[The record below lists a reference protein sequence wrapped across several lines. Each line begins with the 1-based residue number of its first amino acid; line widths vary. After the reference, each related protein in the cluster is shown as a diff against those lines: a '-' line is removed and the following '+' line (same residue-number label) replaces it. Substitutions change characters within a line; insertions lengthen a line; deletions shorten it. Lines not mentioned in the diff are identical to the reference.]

1 MRRRIVRRVTHSRA
15 FQNALGT
22 SGAYYLRLVWTTSRV
37 ILEPPDVY
45 ERIEPDLPII
55 LAMWHGQHFMVPFL
69 QQDHPK
75 HRAKVLISRHRD
87 AEINAI
93 AAERLGIG
101 TIRGSGDQ
109 GVRFDR
115 KGGVGAFVAMLD
127 ALREGYT
134 VAMTADIPK
143 IARVAGEGII
153 RLAAL
158 SGRPLV
164 SIAFAT
170 SRRVELKTWDHAAL
184 NLPFSRLAIV
194 GGPVIRVPP
203 EADAAALEQYRTQLE
218 ADLNA
223 VTKRAYAIV
232 DGGGANQ

>member
-1 MRRRIVRRVTHSRA
+1 VWA
-15 FQNALGT
+15 T
-22 SGAYYLRLVWTTSRV
+22 SHV
-37 ILEPPDVY
+37 IIEPPDVY
-45 ERIEPDLPII
+45 GRIEPDLPII

-69 QQDHPK
+69 QRDHPK

-134 VAMTADIPK
+134 VAMTADVPK

-153 RLAAL
+153 RLAAQ
-158 SGRPLV
+158 SGRPVV

-170 SRRVELKTWDHAAL
+170 SRRVELKTWDRAAL
-184 NLPFSRLAIV
+184 NLPFGRLAIV
-194 GGPVIRVPP
+194 GGPLIRVPP
-203 EADAAALEQYRTQLE
+203 DADAATLEQHRAQLE
-218 ADLNA
+218 ADLN
-223 VTKRAYAIV
+223 VITKRAYTIV
-232 DGGGANQ
+232 DEDGTGP

>member
-1 MRRRIVRRVTHSRA
+1 
-15 FQNALGT
+15 
-22 SGAYYLRLVWTTSRV
+22 
-37 ILEPPDVY
+37 
-45 ERIEPDLPII
+45 
-55 LAMWHGQHFMVPFL
+55 
-69 QQDHPK
+69 
-75 HRAKVLISRHRD
+75 
-87 AEINAI
+87 
-93 AAERLGIG
+93 
-101 TIRGSGDQ
+101 
-109 GVRFDR
+109 VRFDR

-143 IARVAGEGII
+143 IARVAGEGIV

-158 SGRPLV
+158 SGRPLA

-194 GGPVIRVPP
+194 GGPLIRVPP
-203 EADAAALEQYRTQLE
+203 DADAAALEQYRTQLE

-232 DGGGANQ
+232 DGGGANR

>member
-1 MRRRIVRRVTHSRA
+1 MRRKIVRRITHSRA
-15 FQNALGT
+15 FQYALGT
-22 SGAYYLRLVWTTSRV
+22 GGAHYLRLVWATSRV
-37 ILEPPDVY
+37 TMEPPDLY
-45 ERIEPDLPII
+45 ELIEPELPVII
-55 LAMWHGQHFMVPFL
+55 AMWHGQHFMVPFIRR
-69 QQDHPK
+69 DHPN

-134 VAMTADIPK
+134 VAMTADVPK
-143 IARVAGEGII
+143 IARVVGEGII

-158 SGRPLV
+158 SGRPLAAL
-164 SIAFAT
+164 AFAT
-170 SRRVELKTWDHAAL
+170 SRRIELKTWDHAAL
-184 NLPFSRLAIV
+184 NLPFGRLAIV
-194 GGPVIRVPP
+194 GGPLIRVPSD
-203 EADAAALEQYRTQLE
+203 ADAAALEQCRAKLE

-232 DGGGANQ
+232 DGDGRGP

>member
-115 KGGVGAFVAMLD
+115 KGGVGVFVAMLD

-170 SRRVELKTWDHAAL
+170 SRRVELKTWDHAAV

-194 GGPVIRVPP
+194 GGPIIRVPP
-203 EADAAALEQYRTQLE
+203 EADAAALEHYRTQLE

-223 VTKRAYAIV
+223 VTEQAYAIV
-232 DGGGANQ
+232 DGGGANR

>member
-22 SGAYYLRLVWTTSRV
+22 SGAYYLRLVWATSRV

-45 ERIEPDLPII
+45 ELIEPDLPII
-55 LAMWHGQHFMVPFL
+55 IAMWHGQHFMLPFL
-69 QQDHPK
+69 QQDHPS

-134 VAMTADIPK
+134 VAMTADVPK
-143 IARVAGEGII
+143 IARAAGEGIV

-164 SIAFAT
+164 SIALAT
-170 SRRVELKTWDHAAL
+170 SRRIELKTWDHAVL

-194 GGPVIRVPP
+194 GGPLIRVPP
-203 EADAAALEQYRTQLE
+203 EADAAALEQYRIQLE

-232 DGGGANQ
+232 DGGGAKQ